1 MFLPMITDTLTK
13 SEIKKQAEIA
23 VNSILETGEIIPAVD
38 LVSKLELFIKEIKAD
53 PRYIDYARDEV
64 AKHGKAVVTAS
75 GTKIELAEVGTKY
88 DYSQCGDPEIDELNE
103 KINQLKVLLEARQD
117 FLKKLPPSGIELRRG
132 DELIWIMP
140 PSKSST
146 SSIKTTISK

>member
-1 MFLPMITDTLTK
+1 
-13 SEIKKQAEIA
+13 
-23 VNSILETGEIIPAVD
+23 
-38 LVSKLELFIKEIKAD
+38 
-53 PRYIDYARDEV
+53 
-64 AKHGKAVVTAS
+64 
-75 GTKIELAEVGTKY
+75 VGTKY